1 MSPRFIRDKPASSV
15 KKTKELEAFLD
26 SCHDQ
31 DIIARANNAFD
42 ELAHNYLWG
51 DHKVEKDRWPPYY
64 KQKWGINNLYVA
76 ELGGKQAW
84 RLTYT
89 LVAEAGITVL
99 CLEIMNHNDYNKR
112 FGYR

>member
-1 MSPRFIRDKPASSV
+1 MRGICAICHRISDHSV
-15 KKTKELEAFLD
+15 TPYTAKKDTLKQPVF
-26 SCHDQ
+26 
-31 DIIARANNAFD
+31 RAMG
-42 ELAHNYLWG
+42 G

-76 ELGGKQAW
+76 ELGAKEAW

-99 CLEIMNHNDYNKR
+99 CLEMMNHNDYNKSY
-112 FGYR
+112 GYR